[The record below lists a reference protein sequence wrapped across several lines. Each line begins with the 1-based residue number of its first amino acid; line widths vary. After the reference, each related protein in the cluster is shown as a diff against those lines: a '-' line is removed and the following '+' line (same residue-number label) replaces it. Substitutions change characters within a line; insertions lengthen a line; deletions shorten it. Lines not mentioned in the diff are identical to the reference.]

1 MKTRNGLGLSPAEV
15 DAIMADLTGTA
26 VPGAAAAGAT
36 ALITGQASTQAKG
49 PAMQTVKTTQSL
61 PPPAKVPLAPTKTP
75 VTVRS
80 VQTLADNRKVIETA
94 PPMKPAVQTT
104 KPAAASKAPIA
115 SIATGAITGFFVGG
129 PVGALVGAG
138 AGLWLGRAAAKGL
151 PQK

>member
-26 VPGAAAAGAT
+26 IPGAAAAGAT

-61 PPPAKVPLAPTKTP
+61 PAPAKVPLAPVKTP
-75 VTVRS
+75 VTVRP
-80 VQTLADNRKVIETA
+80 VQTLADNRKVVETA
-94 PPMKPAVQTT
+94 PPMKPVVQAA
-104 KPAAASKAPIA
+104 KPASSKAPVA

-138 AGLWLGRAAAKGL
+138 AGLWLGRVAAAKGL

>member
-26 VPGAAAAGAT
+26 IPGAAAAGAT

-61 PPPAKVPLAPTKTP
+61 PTPAKVPLAPTKTP
-75 VTVRS
+75 VTVRP
-80 VQTLADNRKVIETA
+80 VQTLADNRKVVETA
-94 PPMKPAVQTT
+94 PPMKPPAQAA
-104 KPAAASKAPIA
+104 KPASSKAPVA

-138 AGLWLGRAAAKGL
+138 AGLWLGRVAAAKGL

>member
-26 VPGAAAAGAT
+26 LPGAAAAGAT
-36 ALITGQASTQAKG
+36 ALITGQASATKG
-49 PAMQTVKTTQSL
+49 PAMQTVKTSQSL
-61 PPPAKVPLAPTKTP
+61 PAPVKTPLAPTKTP
-75 VTVRS
+75 VTVRP
-80 VQTLADNRKVIETA
+80 VQTMADNRKVIETA
-94 PPMKPAVQTT
+94 PPMKQPPLAA
-104 KPAAASKAPIA
+104 KPTGKAPVA